1 MDMSE
6 RAKLRAQ
13 APYRPVEFL
22 PVDLDVTTAPDGAI
36 LVRSRFELM
45 PHEQVLPRVLAA
57 QAKGKSDAPYLRQR
71 HGANRAW
78 ATLTFCAFKAQSDS
92 VAQWLL
98 SQNLSPGAS
107 ALILSG
113 NSLAHAVFK
122 FGAFSAGVPV
132 CPISVNYGMAKA
144 DFGRL
149 RHVVNLI
156 KPAIIFVEDAAPFAK
171 ALSEVDFGDAIFVS
185 ATPQLITQRCIAW
198 ADILAITPGPQ
209 VAARIDALKPDDIA
223 AFMLTSGS
231 TGRPKA
237 VIQTHAMFAANTFQA
252 IQTMGKAAGWDGPML
267 DWLPWNHVSGA
278 TAPFLALAMGGT
290 LHIDEGR
297 PMPGLFEES
306 LQNLR
311 EVGGSYYVNVPLGY
325 AMLADALAADEDLRQ
340 KFFGPLRIMLYGGA
354 GLPQPLLDRIQDM
367 AIATVGHKIMGC
379 SAYGATETTSGF
391 MAVHFLTDKVGIG
404 LPMPGVELK
413 LVPDGQRY
421 EVRVRGPITTPGY
434 LNEPE
439 KSRTMFDE
447 DGFYALGDYASL
459 IDPDNI
465 SRGLAFAG
473 RLAEEF
479 KLASGTWVRAGQL
492 KADLLRILS
501 PYVADLVICGDGGM
515 ELGIMVWPSSQAV
528 EQMTANLDVLRDHL
542 KSALR
547 EHNAVHSGQSTRI
560 ARAMILTEPPV
571 VEAHEISDKGTINR
585 MAVIERR
592 AQSVADLFAEP
603 ISGSVIAF

>member
-1 MDMSE
+1 MDMAE
-6 RAKLRAQ
+6 RSKLRAK

-22 PVDLDVTTAPDGAI
+22 PVDLDVTKTADGAL
-36 LVRSRFELM
+36 LVRSRFDLM
-45 PHEQVLPRVLAA
+45 AHEQVLPRVLATQA
-57 QAKGKSDAPYLRQR
+57 QAKSDAPYLRQR
-71 HGANRAW
+71 QGADRAW
-78 ATLTFCAFKAQSDS
+78 ATLTFGQFKAQTDS

-98 SQNLSPGAS
+98 NQNFGANAS

-122 FGAFSAGVPV
+122 FGAFSAGIPV

-156 KPAIIFVEDAAPFAK
+156 KPAIVFVEDAGPFTK
-171 ALSEVDFGDAIFVS
+171 ALSDVDFGDAIFVS
-185 ATPQLITQRCIAW
+185 ATPDGVSQRCVSW
-198 ADILAITPGPQ
+198 ADVLAVKPGAD
-209 VAARIDALKPDDIA
+209 VNARIDSLKADGIA
-223 AFMLTSGS
+223 AYMLTSGS

-237 VIQTHAMFAANTFQA
+237 VIQTHAMLAANTFQA

-325 AMLADALAADEDLRQ
+325 ALLADALAADADLRQ
-340 KFFGPLRIMLYGGA
+340 KFFGPLRIMLYGGS
-354 GLPQPLLDRIQDM
+354 GLPQPLLDRLQDM
-367 AIATVGHKIMGC
+367 AIETVGHKIMGC

-404 LPMPGVELK
+404 LPMPGVDLK
-413 LVPDGQRY
+413 LVPDGHRY

-439 KSRTMFDE
+439 KSLTMFDE
-447 DGFYALGDYASL
+447 DGFYSLGDYASF
-459 IDPDNI
+459 IDPDDI

-492 KADLLRILS
+492 KADLQRILS
-501 PYVADLVICGDGGM
+501 PHIADLVICGDGGR
-515 ELGIMVWPSSQAV
+515 ELGIMVWPSAQAV
-528 EQMTANLDVLRDHL
+528 QEMASKPDFLRQQL
-542 KSALR
+542 KSALSA
-547 EHNAVHSGQSTRI
+547 HNATHGGQSTRI
-560 ARAMILTEPPV
+560 ARALILTEPPV

-603 ISGSVIAF
+603 APDSVIAL

>member
-1 MDMSE
+1 
-6 RAKLRAQ
+6 
-13 APYRPVEFL
+13 
-22 PVDLDVTTAPDGAI
+22 
-36 LVRSRFELM
+36 
-45 PHEQVLPRVLAA
+45 
-57 QAKGKSDAPYLRQR
+57 
-71 HGANRAW
+71 
-78 ATLTFCAFKAQSDS
+78 
-92 VAQWLL
+92 
-98 SQNLSPGAS
+98 
-107 ALILSG
+107 
-113 NSLAHAVFK
+113 
-122 FGAFSAGVPV
+122 
-132 CPISVNYGMAKA
+132 
-144 DFGRL
+144 
-149 RHVVNLI
+149 
-156 KPAIIFVEDAAPFAK
+156 
-171 ALSEVDFGDAIFVS
+171 
-185 ATPQLITQRCIAW
+185 
-198 ADILAITPGPQ
+198 
-209 VAARIDALKPDDIA
+209 
-223 AFMLTSGS
+223 
-231 TGRPKA
+231 
-237 VIQTHAMFAANTFQA
+237 
-252 IQTMGKAAGWDGPML
+252 
-267 DWLPWNHVSGA
+267 
-278 TAPFLALAMGGT
+278 
-290 LHIDEGR
+290 
-297 PMPGLFEES
+297 
-306 LQNLR
+306 
-311 EVGGSYYVNVPLGY
+311 
-325 AMLADALAADEDLRQ
+325 
-340 KFFGPLRIMLYGGA
+340 
-354 GLPQPLLDRIQDM
+354 
-367 AIATVGHKIMGC
+367 
-379 SAYGATETTSGF
+379 
-391 MAVHFLTDKVGIG
+391 
-404 LPMPGVELK
+404 
-413 LVPDGQRY
+413 
-421 EVRVRGPITTPGY
+421 VRGPITTPGY